1 MDDTTQTMAGHRV
14 PAGLGGLRAQVGD
27 LLQSSLLGLGE
38 DETRTALCEVTA
50 LAAQVAALE
59 LALAVHGHDVGV
71 EDATAAT
78 STGVWWAVATRQ
90 TRRSASGKVKLALAL
105 ECRWRRVQAG
115 LGAGRVLPEQAQ
127 VIVKALEDL
136 PADLGEELLGR
147 AEEVLVGYAGS
158 HDAAELAVLGAHV
171 LTVIAPEIGEERDRK
186 RLEKA
191 EQDAAAK
198 RRFSMVRDGHGAVR
212 GRFTLPAL
220 QGAML
225 EKALQA
231 LAAPKHR
238 QASGAV
244 PIDASRPTAQ
254 KLGEAFAELVE
265 TLDPAT
271 LPKAGRMNATVVVKI
286 DLTDLLTR
294 IGYATLDDG
303 TLVSAG
309 EARRLA
315 CEAGLIPAVLDG
327 PSEVL
332 DVGRG
337 HGSTPTPSA
346 STSTSA
352 TAGAPRWDV
361 TGRPRCVTPT
371 TTPPGPRAAPPTRS
385 TAGCC
390 APATM
395 PGPTTPATRC
405 ASAPTTRSP
414 STGGP
419 RPTPAP

>member
-1 MDDTTQTMAGHRV
+1 MDNTTQTLSRHRV
-14 PAGLGGLRAQVGD
+14 PAGLRALGDQVGE
-27 LLQSSLLGLGE
+27 LLAASWVGLDE
-38 DETRTALCEVTA
+38 DETRDALREVTA
-50 LAAQVAALE
+50 LAARVAGLE
-59 LALAVHGHDVGV
+59 VALAAHGHDVRV

-78 STGVWWAVATRQ
+78 STGAWWAVETRQ
-90 TRRSASGKVKLALAL
+90 TRRSAIGKVKLGRAL
-105 ECRWRRVQAG
+105 ESRWGRVQAG
-115 LGAGRVLPEQAQ
+115 LRTGSVLLEQAQ
-127 VIVKALEDL
+127 VIVRSLEDL
-136 PADLGEELLGR
+136 PADLGEDLLGQ
-147 AEEVLVGYAGS
+147 AEDVLVGYAAS

-191 EQDAAAK
+191 EQDAARR
-198 RRFSMVRDGHGAVR
+198 RRFSMVRDGHGAVH
-212 GRFTLPAL
+212 GRFTLPEL

-225 EKALQA
+225 EKALHA

-238 QASGAV
+238 HAVGAPADQA
-244 PIDASRPTAQ
+244 RPTAQ

-286 DLTDLLTR
+286 DLTDLLTG

-315 CEAGLIPAVLDG
+315 CEAGLVPAVLDG

-337 HGSTPTPSA
+337 QRYYNHGQRVYLDLRDGGCTTVGCDWPASMCHAHHDTPWSEGGT
-346 STSTSA
+346 TDVEH
-352 TAGAPRWDV
+352 GRLLCPRHHARAHDPRYEMRIGSDNQV
-361 TGRPRCVTPT
+361 TFHRRT
-371 TTPPGPRAAPPTRS
+371 
-385 TAGCC
+385 
-390 APATM
+390 
-395 PGPTTPATRC
+395 
-405 ASAPTTRSP
+405 
-414 STGGP
+414 
-419 RPTPAP
+419 